1 MTTTTNPATPVIIA
15 NLPPVTFTIAEQ
27 GSIPVR
33 GAGYVQ
39 RTNDTALI
47 RVFAEKHVLY
57 APHSHGLNNGRAG
70 YLPAIRLCSEAEG
83 ADDTL
88 VTFDEH
94 KDWEVFAV
102 YQSSADD
109 IAVALSRPRA

>member
-1 MTTTTNPATPVIIA
+1 MTTTTNPTTPGTIGG
-15 NLPPVTFTIAEQ
+15 LPPATFTIAQQ
-27 GSIPVR
+27 GSIPIR
-33 GAGYVQ
+33 GVCYQQ
-39 RTNDTALI
+39 RTNETALI

-57 APHSHGLNNGRAG
+57 APHSHGLNNGRSG
-70 YLPAIRLCSEAEG
+70 YLPGVCLCSEAEG
-83 ADDTL
+83 ADDTI

-109 IAVALSRPRA
+109 IAVALSRPRT